1 MVCVLFILYSF
12 HKIIN
17 SIYKHQS
24 EYELINIL
32 KIFFDKILHFL
43 SLLRLSNFPTES
55 ILNNPLIKNI

>member
-1 MVCVLFILYSF
+1 MTW
-12 HKIIN
+12 
-17 SIYKHQS
+17 
-24 EYELINIL
+24 INIL